1 MSLPPDLYRAPPYKL
16 AGTVHHIGH
25 VDTTAIKAL
34 LDTKTEEEWQENALR
49 QQQFK
54 VHQYTRSLVLK
65 WCANT
70 GTDTPIETTAHFA
83 TFEPVLKPVLDLI
96 QHEYKYQN
104 PVIRKAMFARLQAG
118 GVISDHMDG
127 AVALRMVHRIHI
139 PIVTNEKVH
148 FFINDIDH
156 KFNVGDVIEI
166 DNTRYHSVRN
176 DGDQDRIHLI
186 VDYYHT

>member
-16 AGTVHHIGH
+16 AGTVRRIGH

-34 LDTKTEEEWQENALR
+34 LDTKTDEEWQENGLR

-54 VHQYTRSLVLK
+54 VHKDTQSLVLK

-70 GTDTPIETTAHFA
+70 GTDTPVETTAHFD
-83 TFEPVLKPVLDLI
+83 TFAPVLKPVLDMI
-96 QHEYKYQN
+96 QHEYQYQN
-104 PVIRKAMFARLQAG
+104 PVIRKAMFARLKAG

-139 PIVTNEKVH
+139 PIVTNDKVH

-156 KFNVGDVIEI
+156 QFNVGDVIEI

-176 DGDQDRIHLI
+176 EGDQDRIHLI
-186 VDYYHT
+186 VDYYHS

>member
-1 MSLPPDLYRAPPYKL
+1 MTLPTDLYRAPPFKL
-16 AGTVHHIGH
+16 AGKVHHIGK

-34 LDTKTEEEWQENALR
+34 LDTKTEEEWQENGLR

-54 VHQYTRSLVLK
+54 VHKDTQSLVLK
-65 WCANT
+65 WSANT
-70 GTDTPIETTAHFA
+70 ATDTPVETKSHFA
-83 TFEPVLKPVLDLI
+83 TFESVLKPVLDMI

-104 PVIRKAMFARLQAG
+104 PVIRKAMFAKLKAG

-139 PIVTNEKVH
+139 PIVTNDKVH
-148 FFINDIDH
+148 FFIDDIDH
-156 KFNVGDVIEI
+156 RFNVGEVIEI

-176 DGDQDRIHLI
+176 EGDQDRIHLI
-186 VDYYHT
+186 IDYYHT